1 MGGGSSNAATTII
14 CLQKLFNLEFNT
26 YFLSSLFELGADI
39 PFCYYRESAFV
50 EGKGEKVK
58 LLEKEIPEL
67 LILLVNPRKEVST
80 KLIFNNLKINYKK
93 KSMFNEKSIDPKNFI
108 NFLKSKNNDL
118 EYSAVNQCKEIKSII
133 NFLNKETKSFLCR
146 MTGSGATCF
155 GIYQKKEDLVL
166 AEKLINKNF
175 KDYWTKKTRI
185 VNKI

>member
-1 MGGGSSNAATTII
+1 
-14 CLQKLFNLEFNT
+14 
-26 YFLSSLFELGADI
+26 
-39 PFCYYRESAFV
+39 
-50 EGKGEKVK
+50 
-58 LLEKEIPEL
+58 
-67 LILLVNPRKEVST
+67 
-80 KLIFNNLKINYKK
+80 
-93 KSMFNEKSIDPKNFI
+93 MFNEKSIDPKNFI